1 MNTWMKAIVAG
12 AAAGMALTAL
22 GAEPAAAP
30 VAAPPKPSAAAA
42 MEPAVNTLEP
52 AVDTSRAQPVTQQAK
67 PPLQEAKAAPTAATS
82 APRPRGVQDRLELD
96 ATQITGNRELPR
108 VMYVVPWKRADLGDL
123 TGRPVNSLLD
133 EVLAPVDR
141 SVFQRQNRYYDAL
154 RPDASALRPE
164 GEK

>member
-1 MNTWMKAIVAG
+1 MNTWTRNILAV
-12 AAAGMALTAL
+12 AAAGVALAAM

-30 VAAPPKPSAAAA
+30 PATSPKPSSAAA
-42 MEPAVNTLEP
+42 MEPAVRTTVP
-52 AVDTSRAQPVTQQAK
+52 TQTDAKVDTAN
-67 PPLQEAKAAPTAATS
+67 AKAT
-82 APRPRGVQDRLELD
+82 PRPRGAQDRLELD

>member
-1 MNTWMKAIVAG
+1 MNRWMKALAAG
-12 AAAGMALTAL
+12 IASGMALAAL
-22 GAEPAAAP
+22 GAEPATSPQPAP
-30 VAAPPKPSAAAA
+30 QKSTSADA

-52 AVDTSRAQPVTQQAK
+52 AVATTPQPAVETSRTQPAPAAAQP
-67 PPLQEAKAAPTAATS
+67 AARST
-82 APRPRGVQDRLELD
+82 RGVQDRLELD

-133 EVLAPVDR
+133 EVLSPVDR

-154 RPDASALRPE
+154 RPDASAPRPE

>member
-1 MNTWMKAIVAG
+1 MNPWMKSMVAG
-12 AAAGMALTAL
+12 AAAGIALAAL
-22 GAEPAAAP
+22 GAEPATVAP
-30 VAAPPKPSAAAA
+30 NLPPKPSSAAT
-42 MEPAVNTLEP
+42 MEPAVSTP
-52 AVDTSRAQPVTQQAK
+52 TPSASKVVPTDAK
-67 PPLQEAKAAPTAATS
+67 S
-82 APRPRGVQDRLELD
+82 VPRTRGVQDRLELD

>member
-1 MNTWMKAIVAG
+1 MNRCMKMLLAG
-12 AAAGMALTAL
+12 TASAMALVAL
-22 GAEPAAAP
+22 GAEPAAVPQPAP
-30 VAAPPKPSAAAA
+30 QKTTSADT

-52 AVDTSRAQPVTQQAK
+52 TVATTPLPAAAEASRAQP
-67 PPLQEAKAAPTAATS
+67 APAATQP
-82 APRPRGVQDRLELD
+82 AARTTRGVQDRLELD

-154 RPDASALRPE
+154 RPDASVPRPE

>member
-1 MNTWMKAIVAG
+1 MNRWMKVLVAG
-12 AAAGMALTAL
+12 TATVMALAAL
-22 GAEPAAAP
+22 GAEPAAVPQPAP
-30 VAAPPKPSAAAA
+30 QKATSADT

-52 AVDTSRAQPVTQQAK
+52 AVATTPRPEAETSRTQP
-67 PPLQEAKAAPTAATS
+67 APAATQPAARS
-82 APRPRGVQDRLELD
+82 TRGVQDRLELD

-133 EVLAPVDR
+133 EVLSPVDR

-154 RPDASALRPE
+154 RPDASAPRPE

>member
-1 MNTWMKAIVAG
+1 MNRWMKVLVAG
-12 AAAGMALTAL
+12 AATGMALAAL
-22 GAEPAAAP
+22 GAEPAAVPQPAP
-30 VAAPPKPSAAAA
+30 QKSTSADT

-52 AVDTSRAQPVTQQAK
+52 AVATTPQPAVETPRTQPAPAAAQP
-67 PPLQEAKAAPTAATS
+67 AARST
-82 APRPRGVQDRLELD
+82 RGVQDRLELD

-133 EVLAPVDR
+133 EVLSPVDR

-154 RPDASALRPE
+154 RPDASVPRPE